1 MKMHLDLTL
10 QEATNRFAGKYAEDI
25 QDYDRVHDHIL
36 RFADVLTSGI
46 AAQFP
51 DKVKKS

>member
-1 MKMHLDLTL
+1 V
-10 QEATNRFAGKYAEDI
+10 DI

-36 RFADVLTSGI
+36 GLADTLTNGI

-51 DKVKKS
+51 DRVKRS